1 MKRNLLVTLIII
13 LLTIDDT
20 LAGWLRHGHKHR
32 FAISTSSPTVHRAL
46 QTLQWQ
52 MNRKL
57 SKKYLYKIGPV
68 RSAFIRGN
76 TYSIYFQ
83 FDQTECKRH
92 HFKPLEQTNINQVC
106 PIKEKNHA
114 LLCHAEITLANGVYK
129 LLEFNFKPGR
139 TKFFP
144 LI

>member
-1 MKRNLLVTLIII
+1 MII
-13 LLTIDDT
+13 LTIDNS
-20 LAGWLRHGHKHR
+20 LGGWLRRGSENR
-32 FAISTSSPTVHRAL
+32 FSISTSSPTVHRAL

-76 TYSIYFQ
+76 TYSVYFQ

-92 HFKPLEQTNINQVC
+92 YHHQSKTSKQININQIC

-114 LLCHAEITLANGVYK
+114 LLCHAEIIVANGVYK
-129 LLEFNFKPGR
+129 LLKFNSKSGLI
-139 TKFFP
+139 KFFFSD
-144 LI
+144 